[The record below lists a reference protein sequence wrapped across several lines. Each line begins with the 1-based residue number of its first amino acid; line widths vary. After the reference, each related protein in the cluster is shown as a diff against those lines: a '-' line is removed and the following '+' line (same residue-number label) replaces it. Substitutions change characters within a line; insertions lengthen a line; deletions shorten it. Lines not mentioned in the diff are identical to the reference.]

1 MAVDIIFFTF
11 SPAEVPFVTPEPQ
24 PLQLDVRRINEG
36 NQKVLSRAIRATL
49 SLAKIGGV
57 VCEISGKEHKRP
69 SSLLLKAQH
78 VYILETKTLLV
89 SAVLLIILHASLLY
103 YCTRYMPWW
112 VRGWLL
118 VAGWYTCAT
127 AVQLYNNN
135 TCCTW

>member
-1 MAVDIIFFTF
+1 MAVSYHFFHVF
-11 SPAEVPFVTPEPQ
+11 S
-24 PLQLDVRRINEG
+24 RRGAICNAATTGATYSWVSVVIMSAIKRYCRELSIG
-36 NQKVLSRAIRATL
+36 YSSLPKV
-49 SLAKIGGV
+49 GV
-57 VCEISGKEHKRP
+57 VCEISSKEHKRP

-118 VAGWYTCAT
+118 VAGWYTCL
-127 AVQLYNNN
+127 LY
-135 TCCTW
+135 TSDAADE